1 MTDYRRN
8 FIAGCGVF
16 FERLQDVQQG
26 DGFRK
31 GSTHP
36 TGYRRVGRTW
46 LSSAANADPEQPIAF
61 ERVIASWSYVLI
73 ERASSSA

>member
-8 FIAGCGVF
+8 FIAGGSF
-16 FERLQDVQQG
+16 FFTVNLAERRLRLLTQHVDELR

-36 TGYRRVGRTW
+36 TGYGLW
-46 LSSAANADPEQPIAF
+46 PIPDIGLLNA
-61 ERVIASWSYVLI
+61 
-73 ERASSSA
+73 RALPGNS